1 MIERYTLP
9 EMGALWNEEARF
21 RAWLRVEIAVCRAR
35 ARLGEIPQED
45 VEELAEKADFSVERI
60 KEIEEETN
68 HDVIAFVTAVSETLA
83 EKGARDAARHFHFGL
98 TSSDVL
104 DTAGALQL
112 KGALSLIREEA
123 KALTLLLC
131 NMSLAHR
138 STVMVGRTHGVHAEP
153 TTLGHKLAVWAFEM
167 ERNLER
173 LDHAE
178 VVAAIG
184 KISGAVGTYA
194 NVDPKVET
202 ITCEELGLGPEP
214 ASTQV
219 VQRDRHA
226 EILST
231 FAILGSTME
240 KIALEVRGAQRT
252 EVRELAEPFR
262 SGQKGSSA
270 MPHKRNP
277 ILAERLSG
285 MARLLRGYANVD
297 PKVEALTC
305 EELGLKPAPAST
317 QVIQRDR
324 HAEVLST
331 IAILGS
337 TMEKIALEIRGAQR
351 TEVRELAEP
360 FRTGQKGSSAM
371 PHKRNP
377 ILAERLSGMARLLRG
392 YAGVGFEN
400 NALWQERD
408 ISHSSAE
415 RVALPDST
423 TLAHYML
430 RTTWRILDG
439 LQVDGERMLE
449 NLNSGGGIVY
459 SGRVLLALVEARMG
473 RDEAYAIVQGAA
485 MRAWGGEGGFRE
497 LLEADG
503 EVQGRLGEDFDSL
516 FDSSYA
522 LRNLD
527 VVFDRVEDLRR
538 RLESA

>member
-131 NMSLAHR
+131 DMSLAHR

-178 VVAAIG
+178 EVAAIG

-285 MARLLRGYANVD
+285 M
-297 PKVEALTC
+297 T
-305 EELGLKPAPAST
+305 
-317 QVIQRDR
+317 
-324 HAEVLST
+324 
-331 IAILGS
+331 
-337 TMEKIALEIRGAQR
+337 
-351 TEVRELAEP
+351 
-360 FRTGQKGSSAM
+360 
-371 PHKRNP
+371 
-377 ILAERLSGMARLLRG
+377 RLLRG

-430 RTTWRILDG
+430 RTTRRILDG
-439 LQVDGERMLE
+439 LQVDEERMLE

-459 SGRVLLALVEARMG
+459 SGRVLLALVEAGMG
-473 RDEAYAIVQGAA
+473 RDEAYAVVQGAA

-497 LLEADG
+497 LLEADD
-503 EVQGRLGEDFDSL
+503 EVQRRLGEDLDGL
-516 FDSSYA
+516 FDPSYA
-522 LRNLD
+522 LRNLG
-527 VVFDRVEDLRR
+527 VVFERVEDLKR